1 VRIEKKVAPSRQPC
15 HIADMSGKRQ
25 RNPSALGTNITFCGE
40 TLKAKD
46 FRRIQKLIDGEF
58 RPTRQQI
65 ARETCRL
72 CGWRRP
78 SGAPPVRA
86 CRELLVRLERM
97 GIIRLP
103 LPRRS
108 KPSVSTALPRLKND
122 FLLGPTPGWTGAAA
136 KDAAFEL
143 RPILAE
149 ERDGFRAYMQRY
161 HYLGDS
167 PLVGESLR
175 YGAWLDGELVALL
188 GWTGATLHNGARDR
202 YVGWDDACRRE
213 RLHLVVNNARYLI
226 LPWVRQPN
234 LASRVLGANLRRLS
248 ADWQAVYGHP
258 VLLAETFV
266 DLSRFQGTCYRASNW
281 VCVGQTKGWSRHGA
295 NYKEH
300 GQPKAV
306 FLYPLHRRA
315 LQQLRAS
322 LATPD
327 MTGEE
332 NTMTLDVDKLPLEGE
347 GGLFSVF
354 TTFTETRK
362 ARGLRY
368 PLQSVLA
375 LAACAVL
382 AGQRN
387 FVAIAEWAADQ
398 TKEQLKRLGCRYGR
412 PPKERTFR
420 RVLKYVVDAEE
431 VDKKLGL
438 WVAEQQPLLKGMGIA
453 IDGKTLRGSRDG
465 EKKGVHLLSAV
476 VQGPAVVVAQTH
488 VSDKT
493 NEIPRIKPLLAELDL
508 EGTVVTA
515 DALHTQ
521 KETARYLVEDKRADY
536 VLTAKDNQPTMRED
550 IEELFTTEEQQAQRR
565 QAAQDLDDEAF
576 PPCARDRGQGSRPD
590 RNPPD
595 LDQHRTE

>member
-1 VRIEKKVAPSRQPC
+1 MRPPPVA
-15 HIADMSGKRQ
+15 
-25 RNPSALGTNITFCGE
+25 GTSIVFCSKE
-40 TLKAKD
+40 LRAKD
-46 FRRIQKLIDGEF
+46 FRRIQKLIDSEF

-72 CGWRRP
+72 FAWRRP
-78 SGAPPVRA
+78 NGTPPVRA

-97 GIIRLP
+97 GVIRLP
-103 LPRRS
+103 PPRRTTRS
-108 KPSVSTALPRLKND
+108 ASPALPRIDND
-122 FLLGPTPGWTGAAA
+122 FLLGPTPGWTGTIADNAP
-136 KDAAFEL
+136 FEL
-143 RPILAE
+143 RPILAK
-149 ERDGFRAYMQRY
+149 ERDGFRAYMHRH

-188 GWTGATLHNGARDR
+188 GWAGATLHNGARDR
-202 YVGWDDACRRE
+202 YIGWDEACRRE

-248 ADWQAVYGHP
+248 ADWQAAYGHP

-266 DLSRFQGTCYRASNW
+266 DQTRFQGTCYRASNW

-295 NYKEH
+295 NYEEH

-315 LQQLRAS
+315 LRQLRAP

-327 MTGEE
+327 ATGDE

-354 TTFTETRK
+354 ATFTDSRK

-375 LAACAVL
+375 VAACAVL
-382 AGQRN
+382 AGQRS
-387 FVAIAEWAADQ
+387 FVAIEEWARDQ
-398 TKEQLKRLGCRYGR
+398 TKEQLERLGFRYGR
-412 PPKERTFR
+412 PPKERKFR
-420 RVLKYVVDAEE
+420 RVLKHVVDAEE
-431 VDKKLGL
+431 VDEKLGL
-438 WVAEQQPLLKGMGIA
+438 WVAEQQPVLKGMGVA

-476 VQGPAVVVAQTH
+476 VHGSAVVVAQMR

-493 NEIPRIKPLLAELDL
+493 NEIPCLKPMLAKLDL
-508 EGTVVTA
+508 EGAVVTA

-521 KETARYLVEDKRADY
+521 KETARHLVEDRKADY
-536 VLTAKDNQPTMRED
+536 VLTVKDNQPTIRED
-550 IEELFTTEEQQAQRR
+550 IEALFRAEEQQAQRR
-565 QAAQDLDDEAF
+565 QVAQCLDDEVF
-576 PPCARDRGQGSRPD
+576 PPCARNRGQGPRPD
-590 RNPPD
+590 
-595 LDQHRTE
+595 

>member
-1 VRIEKKVAPSRQPC
+1 
-15 HIADMSGKRQ
+15 
-25 RNPSALGTNITFCGE
+25 
-40 TLKAKD
+40 
-46 FRRIQKLIDGEF
+46 
-58 RPTRQQI
+58 
-65 ARETCRL
+65 
-72 CGWRRP
+72 
-78 SGAPPVRA
+78 
-86 CRELLVRLERM
+86 
-97 GIIRLP
+97 
-103 LPRRS
+103 
-108 KPSVSTALPRLKND
+108 LPRLEDD
-122 FLLGPTPGWTGAAA
+122 FLLGPTPGWTGTVADNAP
-136 KDAAFEL
+136 FEL
-143 RPILAE
+143 RPLVAK
-149 ERDGFRAYMQRY
+149 ERDGFRAYMHRY

-188 GWTGATLHNGARDR
+188 GWAGATLHNGARDR
-202 YVGWDDACRRE
+202 YVGWDEACRRE

-248 ADWQAVYGHP
+248 ADWQAAYGHP

-266 DLSRFQGTCYRASNW
+266 DQARFQGTCYRASNW

-295 NYKEH
+295 NYEEH

-315 LQQLRAS
+315 LRQLRAP

-327 MTGEE
+327 ATGDE
-332 NTMTLDVDKLPLEGE
+332 NTMTLYVDTLPLEGE

-354 TTFTETRK
+354 ATFTDSRK
-362 ARGLRY
+362 ARGLRH

-375 LAACAVL
+375 VAACAVL
-382 AGQRN
+382 AGQRS
-387 FVAIAEWAADQ
+387 FVAIEEWAGDQ

-431 VDKKLGL
+431 VDEKLGL
-438 WVAEQQPLLKGMGIA
+438 WVAEQQSVLKGIGVA

-476 VQGPAVVVAQTH
+476 VHGSAVVVAQTR
-488 VSDKT
+488 VPDET
-493 NEIPRIKPLLAELDL
+493 NEIPLVKPMLNQLDI
-508 EGTVVTA
+508 EGAVVTA

-521 KETARYLVEDKRADY
+521 KETARYLVEDKKADY
-536 VLTAKDNQPTMRED
+536 VLTVKDNQPTMRED
-550 IEELFTTEEQQAQRR
+550 IEALFQAEEQEAQQR
-565 QAAQDLDDEAF
+565 QVAQGLNNEAF
-576 PPCARDRGQGSRPD
+576 PPCARNPGQGPRPD
-590 RNPPD
+590 
-595 LDQHRTE
+595 

>member
-1 VRIEKKVAPSRQPC
+1 MSRESKRTPSVA
-15 HIADMSGKRQ
+15 
-25 RNPSALGTNITFCGE
+25 GTSIVFCGKE
-40 TLKAKD
+40 LRAKD
-46 FRRIQKLIDGEF
+46 FRRIKKLIDSEF

-72 CGWRRP
+72 FGWRRP
-78 SGAPPVRA
+78 NGAPPVRA

-97 GIIRLP
+97 GVIRLP
-103 LPRRS
+103 PPRRTTRGAS
-108 KPSVSTALPRLKND
+108 PALPRIEND
-122 FLLGPTPGWTGAAA
+122 FLLGPTPGWTGTVANNAP
-136 KDAAFEL
+136 FEL
-143 RPILAE
+143 RPILAK
-149 ERDGFRAYMQRY
+149 ERDGFRAYMHRY

-188 GWTGATLHNGARDR
+188 GWVGATLHNDARDR
-202 YVGWDDACRRE
+202 YIGWDVACRRE

-226 LPWVRQPN
+226 LPWVRQEN

-248 ADWQAVYGHP
+248 ADWQAAFGHP

-266 DLSRFQGTCYRASNW
+266 DQTRFQGTCYRASNW

-295 NYKEH
+295 NYEEH

-315 LQQLRAS
+315 LRKLRAP
-322 LATPD
+322 LVTPD
-327 MTGEE
+327 PIGDKT
-332 NTMTLDVDKLPLEGE
+332 TMTFDVNKLPLDGE

-354 TTFTETRK
+354 ATFTDSRK

-382 AGQRN
+382 AGQRS
-387 FVAIAEWAADQ
+387 FVAIEEWARDQ
-398 TKEQLKRLGCRYGR
+398 TQEQLERLGLRYGR

-420 RVLKYVVDAEE
+420 RVLKHVVNAEE

-438 WVAEQQPLLKGMGIA
+438 WVAEQQPVLKGMGVA
-453 IDGKTLRGSRDG
+453 IDGKTLCGSRDG

-476 VQGPAVVVAQTH
+476 VHGIGVVVAQTS

-493 NEIPRIKPLLAELDL
+493 NEIPCLKPMLAELDI
-508 EGTVVTA
+508 EGAVVTA

-521 KETARYLVEDKRADY
+521 KETARHLVEDRKADY
-536 VLTAKDNQPTMRED
+536 VLTVKDNQPTMRKD
-550 IEELFTTEEQQAQRR
+550 IEDQFEFERQETERIHKAKG
-565 QAAQDLDDEAF
+565 LNDEAF
-576 PPCARDRGQGSRPD
+576 PPSARNPGQGSWPD
-590 RNPPD
+590 
-595 LDQHRTE
+595 